1 MWVICGEI
9 VAVCLT
15 YLSYLIGN
23 SFFYIP
29 GDSNVL
35 FVLFLIYSLIMCY
48 VMHVVFYGPREQ
60 EYDDSD
66 DEEEE
71 EERHEYQRKAMY
83 DNLSNEVKERLNR
96 IDASNRFNPNDYS
109 ENSNRKKET
118 YSMSDS
124 LGNSNP
130 LYKLFKFIFLIV
142 PFGYGIFMLFSDPDW
157 IYYSSKEWIYV
168 LFKVLVIV
176 DAIILVALRL
186 HFKQFLTFTLSIATV
201 AMCAMSLIAILS
213 FSDSFDF
220 SSSFW
225 KFLDGIFAL
234 IKLVLYIQIRKVES
248 ELD

>member
-1 MWVICGEI
+1 M
-9 VAVCLT
+9 
-15 YLSYLIGN
+15 S
-23 SFFYIP
+23 
-29 GDSNVL
+29 
-35 FVLFLIYSLIMCY
+35 
-48 VMHVVFYGPREQ
+48 
-60 EYDDSD
+60 
-66 DEEEE
+66 
-71 EERHEYQRKAMY
+71 
-83 DNLSNEVKERLNR
+83 NLS
-96 IDASNRFNPNDYS
+96 
-109 ENSNRKKET
+109 
-118 YSMSDS
+118 
-124 LGNSNP
+124 GNSNP

-186 HFKQFLTFTLSIATV
+186 HFKQFLTFSLSIATV

-234 IKLVLYIQIRKVES
+234 IKLVLYIQIKKVES
-248 ELD
+248 ESD

>member
-9 VAVCLT
+9 VAICLT
-15 YLSYLIGN
+15 ILSYIIGN
-23 SFFYIP
+23 STFDISD
-29 GDSNVL
+29 DSTVW
-35 FVLFLIYSLIMCY
+35 FVLFLIYSFIMCY
-48 VMHVVFYGPREQ
+48 VMHVLFYGPRDME
-60 EYDDSD
+60 E
-66 DEEEE
+66 DEESE
-71 EERHEYQRKAMY
+71 EERRKRARGLMEY
-83 DNLSNEVKERLNR
+83 DSFSDEVKERLNR

-118 YSMSDS
+118 YTMSDS

-130 LYKLFKFIFLIV
+130 LYKLFKFIFLIA
-142 PFGYGIFMLFSDPDW
+142 PFGYGLFMLFSDPDW
-157 IYYSSKEWIYV
+157 VYYSDKEWIYT

-186 HFKQFLTFTLSIATV
+186 HFKQFLTFSLSIATV
-201 AMCAMSLIAILS
+201 AMCAMSLIVILS

-225 KFLDGIFAL
+225 KFLDGIFSL

-248 ELD
+248 ELEK